1 MRKAREGRGAKTG
14 TKPRKAKSDI
24 KTVRNNVVLVVAV
37 LRLRILAI
45 ACLTV
50 FVVVDSLGPLVV
62 AVLVVPSLSLFI
74 STSSS
79 E

>member
-24 KTVRNNVVLVVAV
+24 KTVRNNVVLVV
-37 LRLRILAI
+37 RLRILAI